1 MPDHHSEHHPAL
13 DAGTSLDIRRRL
25 IRVLAAVFVLLMAV
39 AAIEGFW
46 PGGPSRGLA
55 IVFLALCAIV
65 IPIVMARLAGP
76 ILRDVQRLEAERA
89 RLVDLYGRARQDSL
103 VDALTDL
110 GNHRAFQ
117 EELSR
122 QLEQATRHG
131 TTLALL
137 LVDVDD
143 LKKVNDERGHANG
156 DELLAGLGRITTNAI
171 RRGDRA
177 FRVGGDEFAVILP
190 NADIE
195 TGLVVARRM
204 LASALNGGY
213 AGEGPVEPFSL
224 SIGISSYPAPST
236 QGSLLYRHADA
247 ALYWCK
253 RHGRTNAV
261 AYDPGRHGVSPDE
274 RSIEDVSAAL
284 GTILAERALR
294 PVYQPIFS
302 MTTGEVIGYEGLIR
316 PTEGSPMPDANT
328 LFAAAERADR
338 TVELDMACLSVVADG
353 LNGLDEGVYLSVNL
367 SPRTLES
374 DQFHPVE
381 LTAIFGRRG
390 IGPEQLVIE
399 LTEREEV
406 QDLQQLRRNAAA
418 CRRAG
423 MRLAA
428 DDVGAGNAGLR
439 LLSEIHFDIV
449 KVDLSLVQGG
459 ILHDP
464 SHGVLRALQ
473 ELAAR
478 WSATIVAEGVETSEQ
493 LAVIRE
499 LGITAGQGYL
509 LGRPG
514 PRASRRAARPRRPA
528 PRGGVGGPGRVAR
541 RLTVRPVSGRVTGPR
556 ARGRCRGSRGTA
568 RGTPRS
574 DDRGRPGQPHRGGR
588 CPTTSTQPARSARR
602 RIPDAIPARKR
613 VAARGA
619 DGRCRDLLL
628 DVAGVRDQL
637 EEAADPPSRR
647 RRRRPGGSGRRGHA
661 SPRGSRAWRTRCPSS
676 RPRGRRRR
684 AWSWSDRPSHDP
696 ACRRVV
702 DRGSLAG
709 EVGQEQQVLAGR
721 RPRPRRQ
728 PPLTARRRRSGH
740 RPSSADARSGAN

>member
-1 MPDHHSEHHPAL
+1 MPDTHLEPQEPAHV
-13 DAGTSLDIRRRL
+13 AGPIGDIRRRV
-25 IRVLAAVFVLLMAV
+25 IRVLAVVFVMLMAV
-39 AAIEGFW
+39 AAIQGFW
-46 PGGPSRGLA
+46 PAGLSRGMAALVLA
-55 IVFLALCAIV
+55 GCAVV
-65 IPIVMARLAGP
+65 IPLVMARMTGP
-76 ILRDVQRLEAERA
+76 ILRDAQRLEEERA
-89 RLVDLYGRARQDSL
+89 RLIDLYGRARQDSL
-103 VDALTDL
+103 LDALTGL

-122 QLEQATRHG
+122 QLEHAARHSSN
-131 TTLALL
+131 LALL

-143 LKKVNDERGHANG
+143 LKKVNDERGHAQG
-156 DELLAGLGRITTNAI
+156 DDLLSGLGRIVMNAI

-213 AGEGPVEPFSL
+213 AGGGSVEPFSL
-224 SIGISSYPAPST
+224 SIGISAYPKPST
-236 QGSLLYRHADA
+236 QGNLLYRHADA

-284 GTILAERALR
+284 GTILAERSLR

-302 MTTGEVIGYEGLIR
+302 MTTGDVIGYEGLIR
-316 PTEGSPMPDANT
+316 PTDGSPMADANT

-338 TVELDMACLSVVADG
+338 TVELDMACLAVVADG
-353 LNGLDEGVYLSVNL
+353 LNGLEPGVYLSVNL

-390 IGPEQLVIE
+390 IGPEQLVVE

-478 WSATIVAEGVETSEQ
+478 WTAQIVAEGVETAEQ

-509 LGRPG
+509 LGRPS
-514 PRASRRAARPRRPA
+514 RERRAE
-528 PRGGVGGPGRVAR
+528 
-541 RLTVRPVSGRVTGPR
+541 RLEL
-556 ARGRCRGSRGTA
+556 
-568 RGTPRS
+568 
-574 DDRGRPGQPHRGGR
+574 DKLM
-588 CPTTSTQPARSARR
+588 
-602 RIPDAIPARKR
+602 PDEPW
-613 VAARGA
+613 G
-619 DGRCRDLLL
+619 
-628 DVAGVRDQL
+628 
-637 EEAADPPSRR
+637 EEAV
-647 RRRRPGGSGRRGHA
+647 GS
-661 SPRGSRAWRTRCPSS
+661 
-676 RPRGRRRR
+676 
-684 AWSWSDRPSHDP
+684 P
-696 ACRRVV
+696 A
-702 DRGSLAG
+702 A
-709 EVGQEQQVLAGR
+709 
-721 RPRPRRQ
+721 
-728 PPLTARRRRSGH
+728 
-740 RPSSADARSGAN
+740 

>member
-1 MPDHHSEHHPAL
+1 M
-13 DAGTSLDIRRRL
+13 
-25 IRVLAAVFVLLMAV
+25 LMAV
-39 AAIEGFW
+39 AAIEGLW
-46 PGGPSRGLA
+46 PDGVSHGVAVLVLA
-55 IVFLALCAIV
+55 ACAV
-65 IPIVMARLAGP
+65 VVPLVMARLITP
-76 ILRDVQRLEAERA
+76 ILRDIERLEGDRA
-89 RLVDLYGRARQDSL
+89 RLVDLYGRAREDSL
-103 VDALTDL
+103 LDGLTGL

-122 QLEQATRHG
+122 QIELASRHG
-131 TTLALL
+131 TNLALL

-156 DELLAGLGRITTNAI
+156 DELLSGLGRIVMNAI

-190 NADIE
+190 SADLE

-213 AGEGPVEPFSL
+213 AGGGSVDPFSL
-224 SIGISSYPAPST
+224 SIGISAFPAPST

-261 AYDPGRHGVSPDE
+261 AYDPGRHGISPDE
-274 RSIEDVSAAL
+274 RSIEDISAAL
-284 GTILAERALR
+284 GTILAQRSLR

-302 MTTGEVIGYEGLIR
+302 METGDVIGYEGLIR
-316 PTEGSPMPDANT
+316 PTESSPIPDANT

-353 LNGLDEGVYLSVNL
+353 LNGLDPGVYLSVNV

-390 IGPEQLVIE
+390 IGPDQLVIE
-399 LTEREEV
+399 MTEREEV

-478 WSATIVAEGVETSEQ
+478 WDARIVAEGVETSEQ

-499 LGITAGQGYL
+499 LGVTAGQGYL
-509 LGRPG
+509 LGRP
-514 PRASRRAARPRRPA
+514 ARDRHA
-528 PRGGVGGPGRVAR
+528 E
-541 RLTVRPVSGRVTGPR
+541 RLDLDSLM
-556 ARGRCRGSRGTA
+556 
-568 RGTPRS
+568 
-574 DDRGRPGQPHRGGR
+574 
-588 CPTTSTQPARSARR
+588 
-602 RIPDAIPARKR
+602 PDP
-613 VAARGA
+613 
-619 DGRCRDLLL
+619 
-628 DVAGVRDQL
+628 
-637 EEAADPPSRR
+637 
-647 RRRRPGGSGRRGHA
+647 
-661 SPRGSRAWRTRCPSS
+661 
-676 RPRGRRRR
+676 
-684 AWSWSDRPSHDP
+684 WSED
-696 ACRRVV
+696 
-702 DRGSLAG
+702 
-709 EVGQEQQVLAGR
+709 EVGSPA
-721 RPRPRRQ
+721 
-728 PPLTARRRRSGH
+728 A
-740 RPSSADARSGAN
+740 